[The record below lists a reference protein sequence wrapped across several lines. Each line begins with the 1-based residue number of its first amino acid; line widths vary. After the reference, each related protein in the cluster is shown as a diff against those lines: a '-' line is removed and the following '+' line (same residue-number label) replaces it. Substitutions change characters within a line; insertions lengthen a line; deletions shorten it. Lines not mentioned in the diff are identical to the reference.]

1 MDSFEWFGNIGNQ
14 SYDSLKPPGD
24 IQRETFN
31 TATMGL
37 ESFGGG
43 GGGGNDAADDQM
55 EFQKEQVEKRYEWDK
70 LREQYDWDSLNR
82 GAKDQL
88 VRNIITRYKQ
98 EENLRYKEQGMIDK
112 WHHENA
118 MREHRFN
125 TEMEVFNRSER
136 LFEKQVN
143 YNMMQAK
150 LSYEAEEQVTHDRYM
165 KLAFDT
171 AKAGSKHSQTQ
182 YKSEQQHGMLQ
193 MQRDSKRADIS
204 FSLTDMYVKK
214 LQAKGQIAAK
224 GQAGASTEKQI
235 QSVIAAE
242 GRAHAGMLDKLTR
255 SDEMFNAQLYGVDNA
270 IRYENYNYSVTKDEL
285 SATKDSITKRYNTR
299 LKQIRHKEY
308 GANLQA
314 DSKRRIKPKLGPS
327 IPIPRAL
334 PRGIV
339 LDQPPLVRGPK
350 PMKGGVY
357 TGSTGGGGGGSS
369 TGAIIGAVGGLAT
382 ASAAL
387 PMVGAMMGPIG
398 MGITAIGMAGSY
410 FDWW

>member
-1 MDSFEWFGNIGNQ
+1 MDPYGIQ
-14 SYDSLKPPGD
+14 MLPPGEQWKQCLD
-24 IQRETFN
+24 KSV
-31 TATMGL
+31 MGL
-37 ESFGGG
+37 EMCWFGGG
-43 GGGGNDAADDQM
+43 DDGSDAADAQLD
-55 EFQKEQVEKRYEWDK
+55 FQKEQVEKRYEWDK
-70 LREQYDWDSLNR
+70 IREKYDWDQLNR

-98 EENLRYKEQGMIDK
+98 EENLRYKEQGMVDK
-112 WHHENA
+112 YNYENE
-118 MREHRFN
+118 MREYRFN
-125 TEMEVFNRSER
+125 TEMEAYNRSER
-136 LFEKQVN
+136 LYEKQVN

-171 AKAGSKHSQTQ
+171 AKAGSKHSQAQ
-182 YKSEQQHGMLQ
+182 YQATRQHEMLQ

-204 FSLTDMYVKK
+204 FSLTDMFVKK
-214 LQAKGQIAAK
+214 LQAKGQIAAR

-242 GRAHAGMLDKLTR
+242 GRAHAGALDKLTR
-255 SDEMFNAQLYGVDNA
+255 SDEIFNAQIYGVDNA

-285 SATKDSITKRYNTR
+285 AATKDSITKRYNTR
-299 LKQIRHKEY
+299 LKQIQHKEY
-308 GANLQA
+308 GANLMA
-314 DSKRRIKPKLGPS
+314 ESKRRIMPKLGPA
-327 IPIPRAL
+327 IPVPRAL

-357 TGSTGGGGGGSS
+357 TGPTGAGGGTTTGGIL
-369 TGAIIGAVGGLAT
+369 GAIGGLAS

-387 PMVGAMMGPIG
+387 PFVGSMMGPIG
-398 MGITAIGMAGSY
+398 AGIALIGMAG
-410 FDWW
+410 DALEIW

>member
-1 MDSFEWFGNIGNQ
+1 MDKFQAFAEVMNQ
-14 SYDSLKPPGD
+14 YDSAMPPGE
-24 IQRETFN
+24 QFRHN
-31 TATMGL
+31 TLGLNKAIMGM
-37 ESFGGG
+37 EMMKGGG
-43 GGGGNDAADDQM
+43 DDAADDQLD
-55 EFQKEQVEKRYEWDK
+55 FQKEQVEKRYEWDTK
-70 LREQYDWDSLNR
+70 KEAYDWDSLNR
-82 GAKDQL
+82 GAKDKL

-112 WHHENA
+112 YQYENA

-125 TEMEVFNRSER
+125 TEMEAYNRAER
-136 LFEKQVN
+136 LYEKQVN

-171 AKAGSKHSQTQ
+171 AKHASKHSQQQ

-193 MQRDSKRADIS
+193 MQRDSKRADIG
-204 FSLTDMYVKK
+204 FNLTDMYVKK
-214 LQAKGQIAAK
+214 LQAKGQVAAK
-224 GQAGASTEKQI
+224 GQAGQSTEKMI

-242 GRAHAGMLDKLTR
+242 GRAHAGLLDKLTR

-270 IRYENYNYSVTKDEL
+270 IRYENFNYSITKDEL
-285 SATKDSITKRYNTR
+285 AETKNSITKRYNTR
-299 LKQIRHKEY
+299 LRQIQHREY

-314 DSKRRIKPKLGPS
+314 ESRRRLKPKLGPA
-327 IPIPRAL
+327 IPVPRAL

-357 TGSTGGGGGGSS
+357 TGSTGGGGSS
-369 TGAIIGAVGGLAT
+369 TGAIIGAIGGLAS

-387 PMVGAMMGPIG
+387 PFVGSMMGPIG
-398 MGITAIGMAGSY
+398 LGITGIGMLGSWAG
-410 FDWW
+410 WW

>member
-1 MDSFEWFGNIGNQ
+1 MDSFEWFGGIGNQ
-14 SYDSLKPPGD
+14 QYDSLKPPGD
-24 IQRETFN
+24 IHRQTFD
-31 TATMGL
+31 TAHMGL

-43 GGGGNDAADDQM
+43 GGGGNDAADSQM
-55 EFQKEQVEKRYEWDK
+55 DFQKEQVEKRYKWDK

-82 GAKDQL
+82 GAKDKL

-98 EENLRYKEQGMIDK
+98 EENLRYKEQGMVDK
-112 WHHENA
+112 YQYENA

-125 TEMEVFNRSER
+125 TEMEAYNRSER
-136 LFEKQVN
+136 LYEKQVN

-150 LSYEAEEQVTHDRYM
+150 LSYEAEANVTHDRYM

-171 AKAGSKHSQTQ
+171 AKYASKHSQAQ
-182 YKSEQQHGMLQ
+182 YKATQQHGMLQ
-193 MQRDSKRADIS
+193 MQRDSKRADIG
-204 FSLTDMYVKK
+204 FSLTDMFVKK
-214 LQAKGQIAAK
+214 QQAKGQIAAK

-285 SATKDSITKRYNTR
+285 AETKNSITKRYNTR
-299 LKQIRHKEY
+299 LKQIQHKEY

-314 DSKRRIKPKLGPS
+314 ESKRRIMPKLGPA
-327 IPIPRAL
+327 IPVPRAL

-339 LDQPPLVRGPK
+339 LDQPPLVRGPA

>member
-1 MDSFEWFGNIGNQ
+1 MDSFEWFGDIGNQ
-14 SYDSLKPPGD
+14 QFDSLKPPGD

-31 TATMGL
+31 TAAMGL

-43 GGGGNDAADDQM
+43 GGGGIDAAEEQQEWQEKQVEAQHDFALLREQHDWDQLNDAA
-55 EFQKEQVEKRYEWDK
+55 KDK
-70 LREQYDWDSLNR
+70 
-82 GAKDQL
+82 L

-112 WHHENA
+112 YNYENA

-125 TEMEVFNRSER
+125 TEMEAYNRSER
-136 LFEKQVN
+136 LYEKQVN

-150 LSYEAEEQVTHDRYM
+150 LSYEAEANVTHDRYM

-171 AKAGSKHSQTQ
+171 AKYASKHSQAQ
-182 YKSEQQHGMLQ
+182 YKAEQQHGMLQ
-193 MQRDSKRADIS
+193 MQRDSKRADIG

-224 GQAGASTEKQI
+224 GQAGRSTEKQI
-235 QSVIAAE
+235 QSVIAEE

-270 IRYENYNYSVTKDEL
+270 IRYENYNYSVTQDEL
-285 SATKDSITKRYNTR
+285 AETKNSITKRYNTR
-299 LKQIRHKEY
+299 LKQIEHREY

-314 DSKRRIKPKLGPS
+314 ESRRRIKPKLGPA
-327 IPIPRAL
+327 IPVPRAL

-350 PMKGGVY
+350 PIKGGVY
-357 TGSTGGGGGGSS
+357 TGPTGGGGGST

-387 PMVGAMMGPIG
+387 PFVGSMMGPIG
-398 MGITAIGMAGSY
+398 MGITAVGMLGSWQG
-410 FDWW
+410 WW